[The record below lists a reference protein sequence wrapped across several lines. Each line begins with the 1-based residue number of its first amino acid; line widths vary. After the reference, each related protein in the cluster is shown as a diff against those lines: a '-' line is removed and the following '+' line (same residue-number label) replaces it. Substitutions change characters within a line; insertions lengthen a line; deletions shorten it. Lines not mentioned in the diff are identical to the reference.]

1 MVGFSWQT
9 PPLCIFNSLLLFL
22 LQSRL
27 KEAVQLLEDYKH
39 GTLPPGVTNKEVR
52 GKNSHIATAGFLIS
66 AVKFLLL
73 PALQWGG

>member
-1 MVGFSWQT
+1 MLQT
-9 PPLCIFNSLLLFL
+9 TLLFY

-52 GKNSHIATAGFLIS
+52 GKS
-66 AVKFLLL
+66 LLL
-73 PALQWGG
+73 NFYFFLQSKGGGNEVAF